1 MGYRV
6 VYSSCDWSE
15 KLPLWYL
22 FFHRHFKTASSSYY
36 FALQVGL
43 DYTNPYLYPFKEFQ
57 VRFHE
62 MKVLN
67 DRYVAFGRKI
77 HLIVRLL
84 VCNVQKSAETPEM
97 TSLTFIE
104 TPKIGSWVFPFI
116 LFAFFLP
123 YSLQREPARRLGK
136 TLLVN

>member
-1 MGYRV
+1 
-6 VYSSCDWSE
+6 
-15 KLPLWYL
+15 
-22 FFHRHFKTASSSYY
+22 
-36 FALQVGL
+36 
-43 DYTNPYLYPFKEFQ
+43 
-57 VRFHE
+57 